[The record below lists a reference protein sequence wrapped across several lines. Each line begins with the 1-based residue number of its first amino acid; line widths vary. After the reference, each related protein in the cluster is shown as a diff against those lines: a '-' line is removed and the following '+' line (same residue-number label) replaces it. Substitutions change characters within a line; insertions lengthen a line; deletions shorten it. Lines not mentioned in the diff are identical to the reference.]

1 MIEEVTWNG
10 QILCCIVGTKEFN
23 PEKTTFLTPPEFN
36 VQVGYIVYPVGHRIP
51 PHVHRAIERVAD
63 SSEVLLV
70 RKGRCEVDI
79 YNGEKQLVATKEL
92 QEGDLLIV
100 VAGGHG
106 FRMLE
111 DTVLLEIK
119 PGPYRGSDGRERI

>member
-1 MIEEVTWNG
+1 MKGPGSGQPVTVSLIPVNVP
-10 QILCCIVGTKEFN
+10 L
-23 PEKTTFLTPPEFN
+23 LTERELEY
-36 VQVGYIVYPVGHRIP
+36 VTECD
-51 PHVHRAIERVAD
+51 VHRVTARVVD

-70 RKGRCEVDI
+70 RRGRCEVDI
-79 YNGEKQLVATKEL
+79 YNGEKQFVATREL

-111 DTVLLEIK
+111 DTV
-119 PGPYRGSDGRERI
+119 